1 MAGPLE
7 LTRTHRIL
15 IGMVVFGAVVIAGIG
30 FAGSYAA
37 VRELAVKK
45 GFGDFSYVF
54 PIGIDAG
61 ICVLLALDLLLTWI
75 RIPFPL
81 LRQTAWLLT
90 AATIAFNGAAA
101 WPDPLGVGMHAVI
114 PVLFVVSVEAARHAI
129 GRIADIT
136 ADKHME
142 GVRLTRWLLSPVP
155 TFLLWRRMKLWEL
168 RSYDQ
173 VIKLEQER
181 LVYQARLRS
190 RFGRAWR
197 RKAPVES
204 LMPLR
209 LARYGVALAE
219 TAPAGLAAAGIEP
232 ALLPPAP
239 ARLGAA
245 QEPAAVTAGTPAA
258 GAASPAAQRRELGD
272 GGAAVRAAAKAAPG
286 RTARDGQGAPDGQ
299 GSGAEPDG
307 QDGHGPDGRGEQGEH
322 PGGPSARQGG
332 PEPSPE
338 QSPWFKSPRQVAYQ
352 GGYDPTYDPAEQYAQ
367 WYAEQ
372 EQADQYRDQYEEEP
386 PLQEPDPEP
395 SMEETGSFPIPVGPH
410 RTRELGGGGGTPA
423 TEPDED
429 AYYQVFKQSIN
440 GSYPTPREFGDN
452 VAATYGRTL
461 PDPEAKRLVSRFTN
475 RHTAELEDEHI
486 A

>member
-1 MAGPLE
+1 M
-7 LTRTHRIL
+7 HRVL
-15 IGMVVFGAVVIAGIG
+15 IGVVVFGAVIIAGIG

-37 VRELAVKK
+37 VRELALQK
-45 GFGDFSYVF
+45 GFGNFSYVF

-61 ICVLLALDLLLTWI
+61 ICVLLAMDLLLTWI

-90 AATIAFNGAAA
+90 VATIAFNGAAA

-114 PVLFVVSVEAARHAI
+114 PVLFVVSVEAARHAT

-142 GVRLTRWLLSPVP
+142 GVRLTRWLLSPLP

-190 RFGRAWR
+190 RFGRSWR

-209 LARYGVALAE
+209 LARYGVPLAE

-239 ARLGAA
+239 TEIAPVAD
-245 QEPAAVTAGTPAA
+245 
-258 GAASPAAQRRELGD
+258 S
-272 GGAAVRAAAKAAPG
+272 RAAAAAPVP
-286 RTARDGQGAPDGQ
+286 RQAAPP
-299 GSGAEPDG
+299 AEQRP
-307 QDGHGPDGRGEQGEH
+307 QLE
-322 PGGPSARQGG
+322 SAPAQQR
-332 PEPSPE
+332 PEYADFPE
-338 QSPWFKSPRQVAYQ
+338 QDFAEQEPPAETNPWLHARHPQQVPYQ
-352 GGYDPTYDPAEQYAQ
+352 GGYDPSYVPEEEYGQWYEEQDPEQYQAEQYQ
-367 WYAEQ
+367 PQ
-372 EQADQYRDQYEEEP
+372 QF
-386 PLQEPDPEP
+386 QEPEGLPRE
-395 SMEETGSFPIPVGPH
+395 SSSEETGSFPIPAGPG
-410 RTRELGGGGGTPA
+410 RTRELGEGGGTPEPA
-423 TEPDED
+423 APDEES
-429 AYYQVFKQSIN
+429 YYQVFKQSIAP
-440 GSYPTPREFGDN
+440 GSGYPTPREFSDN
-452 VAATYGRTL
+452 IEMTYGVSVL
-461 PDPEAKRLVSRFTN
+461 DAEAKRLVLRFQN

>member
-1 MAGPLE
+1 MAAPLE
-7 LTRTHRIL
+7 LTRTHRVL
-15 IGMVVFGAVVIAGIG
+15 IGMVVFGAVIIAGIG

-37 VRELAVKK
+37 VRELALKK
-45 GFGDFSYVF
+45 GFGNFSYVF

-101 WPDPLGVGMHAVI
+101 WPDPLGVGMHGVI
-114 PVLFVVSVEAARHAI
+114 PILFVVSVEAARHAI

-142 GVRLTRWLLSPVP
+142 GVRLTRWMLSPVP

-168 RSYDQ
+168 RSYEQ

-209 LARYGVALAE
+209 LARYGVPLAE
-219 TAPAGLAAAGIEP
+219 TAPSGLAAAGIEP

-239 ARLGAA
+239 RPEPADQQASPVPEQRPELTGGGGPEAGPREA
-245 QEPAAVTAGTPAA
+245 QEPQETRPGP
-258 GAASPAAQRRELGD
+258 EWN
-272 GGAAVRAAAKAAPG
+272 APG
-286 RTARDGQGAPDGQ
+286 PDQNLWLHARDP
-299 GSGAEPDG
+299 
-307 QDGHGPDGRGEQGEH
+307 
-322 PGGPSARQGG
+322 
-332 PEPSPE
+332 
-338 QSPWFKSPRQVAYQ
+338 QSVEYH
-352 GGYDPTYDPAEQYAQ
+352 GGYDPTYDPDQYALWEAEQRRAEQYRQ
-367 WYAEQ
+367 Q
-372 EQADQYRDQYEEEP
+372 FEEEP
-386 PLQEPDPEP
+386 PVQEPSP
-395 SMEETGSFPIPVGPH
+395 EETGSFPIPVSAH
-410 RTRELGGGGGTPA
+410 RTRELGEGGGA
-423 TEPDED
+423 AEPEGPSED
-429 AYYQVFKQSIN
+429 DYYQVFKQSLNN
-440 GSYPTPREFGDN
+440 GSGYPTPREFSYD
-452 VAATYGRTL
+452 VEATYSVSV
-461 PDPEAKRLVSRFTN
+461 PDAEAKRMVLRFQE

>member
-1 MAGPLE
+1 M
-7 LTRTHRIL
+7 HRIL
-15 IGMVVFGAVVIAGIG
+15 IGVVVTGAVIIAGIG

-37 VRELAVKK
+37 VRALALKK
-45 GFGDFSYVF
+45 GFGNFSYVF
-54 PIGIDAG
+54 PVGIDAG

-114 PVLFVVSVEAARHAI
+114 PMLFVVAVEAARHAI

-142 GVRLTRWLLSPVP
+142 GVRLTRWLLSPLP

-209 LARYGVALAE
+209 LARYGVPLAE

-232 ALLPPAP
+232 ALIPPAP
-239 ARLGAA
+239 
-245 QEPAAVTAGTPAA
+245 QAVTADGGRPRA
-258 GAASPAAQRRELGD
+258 
-272 GGAAVRAAAKAAPG
+272 GGAAAVPRNAASAG
-286 RTARDGQGAPDGQ
+286 
-299 GSGAEPDG
+299 
-307 QDGHGPDGRGEQGEH
+307 GPRPQLEGG
-322 PGGPSARQGG
+322 PGGPQAYV
-332 PEPSPE
+332 PDPE
-338 QSPWFKSPRQVAYQ
+338 QSPWFTTPSQVEYH
-352 GGYDPTYDPAEQYAQ
+352 GGYDPA
-367 WYAEQ
+367 
-372 EQADQYRDQYEEEP
+372 YE
-386 PLQEPDPEP
+386 PEP
-395 SMEETGSFPIPVGPH
+395 SYEPEEEHWQWYEEQQPQQYQGPGQPQQFQAQGPGQPQQFQAPEPGGPQEPSPEETGSFPIPVTGN
-410 RTRELGGGGGTPA
+410 RTRELGEGGGAPD
-423 TEPDED
+423 PDEES
-429 AYYQVFKQSIN
+429 YYQVFKQSIN
-440 GSYPTPREFGDN
+440 GSGYPTPREFSDN
-452 VAATYGRTL
+452 VEATYGVPV
-461 PDPEAKRLVSRFTN
+461 PDADAKRMVMRFQN
-475 RHTAELEDEHI
+475 RHTAELEEDHI

>member
-1 MAGPLE
+1 MAAPLQ
-7 LTRTHRIL
+7 LTRTHRVL
-15 IGMVVFGAVVIAGIG
+15 IGMVVFGAVIIAGIG

-37 VRELAVKK
+37 VRELALQK
-45 GFGDFSYVF
+45 GFGNFSYVF

-101 WPDPLGVGMHAVI
+101 WPDPLGVGMHGVI

-142 GVRLTRWLLSPVP
+142 GVRLTRWMLSPVP

-168 RSYDQ
+168 RSYEQ

-190 RFGRAWR
+190 RFGRGWR

-209 LARYGVALAE
+209 LARYGVPLAQ

-239 ARLGAA
+239 RP
-245 QEPAAVTAGTPAA
+245 QTEEPQAAVDAPEQRPELA
-258 GAASPAAQRRELGD
+258 GAPEQERRPE
-272 GGAAVRAAAKAAPG
+272 APVEE
-286 RTARDGQGAPDGQ
+286 RNLWLHARDPQTV
-299 GSGAEPDG
+299 EY
-307 QDGHGPDGRGEQGEH
+307 HGD
-322 PGGPSARQGG
+322 
-332 PEPSPE
+332 
-338 QSPWFKSPRQVAYQ
+338 
-352 GGYDPTYDPAEQYAQ
+352 YDPDFDPEEYAHWAEEQRQAEQYR
-367 WYAEQ
+367 EQ
-372 EQADQYRDQYEEEP
+372 FEEEP
-386 PLQEPDPEP
+386 PPQEPGP
-395 SMEETGSFPIPVGPH
+395 EETGSFPIPVGPT
-410 RTRELGGGGGTPA
+410 RTRELGEGGGTPEPA
-423 TEPDED
+423 PTEED
-429 AYYQVFKQSIN
+429 YYTVFRKSID
-440 GSYPTPREFGDN
+440 GSYPTAFQFRDDVEATFGVPLAPREADRMVKAFS
-452 VAATYGRTL
+452 
-461 PDPEAKRLVSRFTN
+461 E
-475 RHTAELEDEHI
+475 RHMRELQEEHI

>member
-1 MAGPLE
+1 MAAPLQ
-7 LTRTHRIL
+7 LTRTHRVL
-15 IGMVVFGAVVIAGIG
+15 IGMVVFGAVIIAGIG

-37 VRELAVKK
+37 VRELALQK
-45 GFGDFSYVF
+45 GFGNFSYVF

-101 WPDPLGVGMHAVI
+101 WPDPLGVGMHGVI

-142 GVRLTRWLLSPVP
+142 GVRLTRWMLSPVP

-168 RSYDQ
+168 RSYEQ

-190 RFGRAWR
+190 RFGRGWR

-209 LARYGVALAE
+209 LARYGVPLAQ

-239 ARLGAA
+239 R
-245 QEPAAVTAGTPAA
+245 QQTEEPQAAVDAPEQRPEL
-258 GAASPAAQRRELGD
+258 ASAPEQEQRPE
-272 GGAAVRAAAKAAPG
+272 APVEE
-286 RTARDGQGAPDGQ
+286 RNPWLHARDPQTV
-299 GSGAEPDG
+299 EY
-307 QDGHGPDGRGEQGEH
+307 HGD
-322 PGGPSARQGG
+322 
-332 PEPSPE
+332 
-338 QSPWFKSPRQVAYQ
+338 
-352 GGYDPTYDPAEQYAQ
+352 YDPDFDPEEYAHWAEEQRQAEQYR
-367 WYAEQ
+367 EQ
-372 EQADQYRDQYEEEP
+372 FEEEP
-386 PLQEPDPEP
+386 PPQEPGP
-395 SMEETGSFPIPVGPH
+395 EETGSFPIPVGPT
-410 RTRELGGGGGTPA
+410 RTRELGEGGGTPEPA
-423 TEPDED
+423 PTEED
-429 AYYQVFKQSIN
+429 YYTVFRKSID
-440 GSYPTPREFGDN
+440 GSYPTAFQFRDDVEATFGVPLAPREADRMVKAFS
-452 VAATYGRTL
+452 
-461 PDPEAKRLVSRFTN
+461 E
-475 RHTAELEDEHI
+475 RHMRELQEEHI

>member
-1 MAGPLE
+1 MAAPLQ
-7 LTRTHRIL
+7 LTRTHRVL
-15 IGMVVFGAVVIAGIG
+15 IGLVVFGAVIIAAIG

-37 VRELAVKK
+37 VRELALDK
-45 GFGDFSYVF
+45 GFGNFSYVF

-90 AATIAFNGAAA
+90 IATIAFNGAAA
-101 WPDPLGVGMHAVI
+101 WPDPLGVGMHGVI
-114 PVLFVVSVEAARHAI
+114 PILFVVSVEAARHAI

-181 LVYQARLRS
+181 LVYRARLRS
-190 RFGRAWR
+190 RYGRAWR

-209 LARYGVALAE
+209 LAKYGVPLAD

-232 ALLPPAP
+232 ALIPPPPPAMELPPATLHPTP
-239 ARLGAA
+239 ATGSLHTDVAA
-245 QEPAAVTAGTPAA
+245 GNRAA
-258 GAASPAAQRRELGD
+258 GAALV
-272 GGAAVRAAAKAAPG
+272 GAAAPH
-286 RTARDGQGAPDGQ
+286 
-299 GSGAEPDG
+299 S
-307 QDGHGPDGRGEQGEH
+307 EQ
-322 PGGPSARQGG
+322 R
-332 PEPSPE
+332 PEPALDP
-338 QSPWFKSPRQVAYQ
+338 QSPWFNAPQQVDYQ
-352 GGYDPTYDPAEQYAQ
+352 GAYDPTYDPVEQYAD

-372 EQADQYRDQYEEEP
+372 QRYEEQASQFEEP
-386 PLQEPDPEP
+386 PLDPLDPPP
-395 SMEETGSFPIPVGPH
+395 SPEDTGTFPIPVSPG
-410 RTRELGGGGGTPA
+410 RTRELGEGGGTPPVDP
-423 TEPDED
+423 TEED
-429 AYYQVFKQSIN
+429 LYQVFKQPIS
-440 GSYPTPREFGDN
+440 GGGGYPTPREFSND
-452 VAATYGRTL
+452 VEATFGEPL
-461 PDPEAKRLVSRFTN
+461 PDAEAKRMVLRFQK
-475 RHTAELEDEHI
+475 RHMADLEDEHI